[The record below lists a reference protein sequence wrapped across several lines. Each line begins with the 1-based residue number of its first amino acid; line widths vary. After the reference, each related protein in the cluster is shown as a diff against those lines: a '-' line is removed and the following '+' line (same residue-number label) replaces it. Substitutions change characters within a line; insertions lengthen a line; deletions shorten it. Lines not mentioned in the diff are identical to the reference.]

1 MIALYWNFFVL
12 NTSQAKTVEVI
23 GQQKRP
29 EKAAATP
36 IGMTYSITF
45 IRLQKYFEIGIFLV
59 QFAEHL
65 VSSGARGGGN
75 FDFGSARVALSEHS
89 GERGGNS
96 SGCCGTSVGAAALC
110 EWNFVEIYFLPG
122 IRSDEQA
129 ADWNGGGRSAG
140 RMAQFEVDT
149 SLCRIHCSNLEEH
162 SVYGA
167 GMSCRKTVDST

>member
-1 MIALYWNFFVL
+1 M
-12 NTSQAKTVEVI
+12 
-23 GQQKRP
+23 
-29 EKAAATP
+29 
-36 IGMTYSITF
+36 
-45 IRLQKYFEIGIFLV
+45 
-59 QFAEHL
+59 
-65 VSSGARGGGN
+65 
-75 FDFGSARVALSEHS
+75 
-89 GERGGNS
+89 
-96 SGCCGTSVGAAALC
+96 GTAALC
-110 EWNFVEIYFLPG
+110 KWNFVEIYFLPG